1 MTRPNVTAQSSPR
14 YDGWGPDSPWGCE
27 EWIAWHRAL
36 SAAHGTARAD
46 EVWAAAWLA
55 GLSRAGGGRGTA
67 RGSGAVF
74 DSVPVGCRTLN
85 NAFRDYV
92 AARPAL
98 RAAVWG
104 GFGGAI
110 VAPLAGVA
118 SVAQGFGYAALG
130 AGRAIENNGPLVVVG
145 LLAIAYGVLRSR

>member
-1 MTRPNVTAQSSPR
+1 MITAQSAPR
-14 YDGWGPDSPWGCE
+14 YDGWGPDSPWGCD

-36 SAAHGTARAD
+36 ASTHGPARAD
-46 EVWAAAWLA
+46 EVWASAWLA

-85 NAFRDYV
+85 NTFRDYV

-98 RAAVWG
+98 RGAVWG
-104 GFGGAI
+104 GFGGSIA
-110 VAPLAGVA
+110 APLAGA
-118 SVAQGFGYAALG
+118 AAVAQAAGFGGVSAA
-130 AGRAIENNGPLVVVG
+130 RTIEDRGGMIALG
-145 LLAIAYGVLRSR
+145 LLAAAVVYLGAR